1 MNYPG
6 GLFRWG
12 QALLDDLMAN
22 IPFATNYFMRAN
34 VLGAYTPQCC
44 PEYLT
49 PEGFSRLK
57 SGLIDRLT
65 IDTASVTEYLQQT
78 RPGIS
83 KFALLDHLDWMESRE
98 IIEEWE
104 AILAKARPGA
114 TVIFRSALADV
125 AYLDKLPVSF
135 QGRPAAIGSFLR
147 YDREQ
152 AASLHARDRV
162 HLYGSFSVAT
172 LPHLPG

>member
-1 MNYPG
+1 V
-6 GLFRWG
+6 
-12 QALLDDLMAN
+12 AN

-44 PEYLT
+44 PQYLT

-57 SGLIDRLT
+57 SGLLNRLT
-65 IDTASVTEYLQQT
+65 IDTASVTDYLRQT

-83 KFALLDHLDWMESRE
+83 KFALLDHLDWMEPGALAG
-98 IIEEWE
+98 EWE
-104 AILAKARPGA
+104 AIFAKASPGA
-114 TVIFRSALADV
+114 TVIFRSALASVD
-125 AYLDKLPVSF
+125 YLDELPVRF
-135 QGRPAAIGSFLR
+135 QGRPSVLGSLLE

-152 AASLHARDRV
+152 AAALHARDRV

-172 LPHLPG
+172 LPQESGAPGDPAGK